1 MKLYKWCP
9 ESLRYGIPFWRDR
22 FGFFGPVVTLGKKG
36 SGDYIT
42 IKLDEFYPPTLAGDR
57 IIEAYFKRWVIS
69 GKKGKPGITFPTLKK
84 VQEEN
89 EMEGFLLHICTNN
102 GFSYMANGRYESISG
117 APEFLLTA
125 IGTFGKK
132 KRTGAWEDGLVAMRG
147 EDVLRVYPSR
157 GQDSY
162 AIWIENGKPQTAK
175 WESYESMWAMDK
187 MQSSPQNTFDN
198 MPAVTFTGGEIID
211 GIRIKKV
218 IRGRPAVLLG
228 EAEHGAPRGRI
239 QSVVPLIVP
248 EGMETPSVI
257 RSVIAVKYAKQKMP
271 SQRPEEE
278 KKEVK
283 RIFGLVLSDE
293 RRIGNDAVLLRIS
306 TSGHNIGDMNG
317 EVKIYEGYPV
327 ILASGQGAHADSSG
341 TWQDCLV
348 VMREGDMLL
357 VHQEGESRSEGSW
370 VLSLKNGKPCCQS
383 LLSRR
388 LDEAKADPEFYTEK
402 NMAPVG
408 YVPSS
413 WLGRIVTA
421 MNLQTEES
429 DCGPEASG
437 MHKELTGELISCNF
451 EVVLNL
457 GWNGCEYFEQRVSDC
472 AWIHLLPDKQVVR
485 LTEEQMKERKQLC
498 VRAEGLKN
506 TACTYV
512 KEKQLKYVHK
522 NLTEQIKR
530 FAGASFS
537 LMPNNELVRWIETAR
552 QVIEEVSE
560 IIIKKDDPPLDKCL
574 ISSLSNPGISL
585 RIKEKGRL

>member
-1 MKLYKWCP
+1 MILYKWHLGN
-9 ESLRYGIPFWRDR
+9 LRYGMPFWRGR
-22 FGFFGPVVTLGKKG
+22 FGLFGPVVTLGKKG
-36 SGDYIT
+36 SGDHII
-42 IKLDEFYPPTLAGDR
+42 IKLDDFYPPTLVGDR
-57 IIEAYFKRWVIS
+57 IIEACFKRWVIS

-125 IGTFGKK
+125 RGTFGKE

-147 EDVLRVYPSR
+147 GDVLRVYTSR
-157 GQDSY
+157 GKDSY

-198 MPAVTFTGGEIID
+198 MPALTFKGGEFTY
-211 GIRIKKV
+211 GIEIGRG
-218 IRGRPAVLLG
+218 IRGRPVVLLG
-228 EAEHGAPRGRI
+228 EEEHGASRGRI
-239 QSVVPLIVP
+239 QSRTPLIIP
-248 EGMETPSVI
+248 EGMEIPSVI
-257 RSVIAVKYAKQKMP
+257 QSVIAVKYAKQKIP
-271 SQRPEEE
+271 SQRPGE
-278 KKEVK
+278 KKETR

-293 RRIGNDAVLLRIS
+293 RRIGNDAVLVRVS
-306 TSGHNIGDMNG
+306 TIGHNIGNMNG
-317 EVKIYEGYPV
+317 EVKIYEGDPV
-327 ILASGQGAHADSSG
+327 ILASGQGAHDDSSG

-370 VLSLKNGKPCCQS
+370 VLFLKNGKPCCQS
-383 LLSRR
+383 LLSRK
-388 LDEAKADPEFYTEK
+388 LDEAKADPELYTEE
-402 NMAPVG
+402 NMAPIG

-421 MNLQTEES
+421 MNLQTEEFDYGPKAS
-429 DCGPEASG
+429 DIY
-437 MHKELTGELISCNF
+437 KELTGELISCGF
-451 EVVLNL
+451 KVVLNL
-457 GWNGCEYFEQRVSDC
+457 GWNGCEYFEERVSDC
-472 AWIHLLPDKQVVR
+472 VWIHLLPDKQVDR
-485 LTEEQMKERKQLC
+485 LTEEQMKERKQLR

-537 LMPNNELVRWIETAR
+537 LMPNNELMSWIETAQ
-552 QVIEEVSE
+552 QVIEEVYE
-560 IIIKKDDPPLDKCL
+560 IIIEKDKPPSGKDL
-574 ISSLSNPGISL
+574 ISILSNPGISI
-585 RIKEKGRL
+585 RIKERGRL